1 MRSEN
6 KRGSAALPAIAA
18 VASSLAL
25 VSGCAGEPAIYEP
38 GTYTGTGEGKGG
50 PITVTLTV
58 DETSIVSVDEIV
70 GNDETPGVGGWDQIH
85 DGSYASNIMEVQSA
99 EIDNVTGAT
108 LTSNGVKQA
117 TQDALDQAA
126 I

>member
-1 MRSEN
+1 MLNER
-6 KRGSAALPAIAA
+6 KRALLTLPAALAL
-18 VASSLAL
+18 ASSSALA
-25 VSGCAGEPAIYEP
+25 VGCAGEPAIYEP

-70 GNDETPGVGGWDQIH
+70 GDDETPGVGGWDQIQ
-85 DGSYASNIMEVQSA
+85 DGSYASFIMEAQSA
-99 EIDNVTGAT
+99 EIDDVTGAT
-108 LTSNGVKQA
+108 LTTNGVRQA

-126 I
+126 V

>member
-1 MRSEN
+1 MSNEK
-6 KRGSAALPAIAA
+6 KRVSVAVPALAAIASS
-18 VASSLAL
+18 VALI
-25 VSGCAGEPAIYEP
+25 SGCAGEPAIYEP

-70 GNDETPGVGGWDQIH
+70 GDDETPGVGGWDQIQ
-85 DGSYASNIMEVQSA
+85 DGSYASDIMEAQSS
-99 EIDNVTGAT
+99 EIDDVTGAT
-108 LTSNGVKQA
+108 LTTNGVKQA

-126 I
+126 V